1 MKIMSAIYQFGV
13 KWKSWFTRL
22 VDELQDY
29 KLTLCKLSGYTVY
42 VMQIQTVYHFDIDWN
57 IIIGK

>member
-1 MKIMSAIYQFGV
+1 MRIMSAIYQIGV